1 MFNVQLS
8 FLFANPA
15 IHGRPGLIAR
25 RYRARSLKRI
35 VDFKVVAR
43 LFVESVNVY
52 RHARIG
58 IIRSHVVIHGDRR
71 RRRSGICRNV
81 ERLEHRI
88 SNHRDFR
95 RSTIPGL
102 WLICRRDHDSIV
114 VAEITVLDSNRTIS
128 AARFHTLAQ
137 MEERT
142 RDACTHAL
150 DVGIPDGDALRKIVS
165 HPDARG
171 PLLGIDQDRF
181 VAAHG
186 NGIDCQLIGRDN
198 GQTLACRIPGAE
210 VLDLPVPSECDSGL
224 DRTIGF
230 VIDELQHLLV
240 CGVDRY
246 GLTVIGHISTFEF
259 RNPYSVERACREL
272 EPKYIRVGGYV
283 IPDVIVRPAEPKS
296 AAFSTRI
303 GTDTAVAAA
312 RGELAV
318 TLRSHP
324 EVVVEHVEALSA
336 VLGDNAGAMGDRKS
350 TRLNSSHQI
359 ISYAVFCLKK

>member
-1 MFNVQLS
+1 MTRKFLSLAAASFVVLLFTTTPFIAHHSEAAQFDTTKPVKVSGVVKKVEWMNPHIWFYIDVKDEKGTVTTWGFSGLPPGMAIRKGFNKET
-8 FLFANPA
+8 
-15 IHGRPGLIAR
+15 
-25 RYRARSLKRI
+25 LK
-35 VDFKVVAR
+35 VGAR
-43 LFVESVNVY
+43 LFVEIVNVY

-95 RSTIPGL
+95 RSTIPGF

-198 GQTLACRIPGAE
+198 RQTLACRIPGAE

-230 VIDELQHLLV
+230 VIYELQHLL
-240 CGVDRY
+240 
-246 GLTVIGHISTFEF
+246 I
-259 RNPYSVERACREL
+259 CRV
-272 EPKYIRVGGYV
+272 Y
-283 IPDVIVRPAEPKS
+283 
-296 AAFSTRI
+296 
-303 GTDTAVAAA
+303 
-312 RGELAV
+312 
-318 TLRSHP
+318 
-324 EVVVEHVEALSA
+324 
-336 VLGDNAGAMGDRKS
+336 
-350 TRLNSSHQI
+350 
-359 ISYAVFCLKK
+359 